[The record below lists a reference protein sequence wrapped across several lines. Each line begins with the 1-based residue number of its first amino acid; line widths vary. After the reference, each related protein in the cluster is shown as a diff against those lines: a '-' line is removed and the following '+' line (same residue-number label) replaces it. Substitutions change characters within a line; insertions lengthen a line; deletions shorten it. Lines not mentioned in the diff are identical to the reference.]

1 MQRDPGMWGI
11 GGDPTPRRLSGTAK
25 GSEPRSQGGRQGT
38 RGRGRRAPE
47 SFRHIPASTLPA
59 TRPKGT
65 LCPAPNVGSR
75 PLLRSPA
82 DEGRVL
88 RISQDDPHP
97 PPRSRPV
104 LAATLPPPPP
114 RPSGRLPPAGAAA
127 GLPRS
132 RARSSAIPP
141 GPAAAGRAAGIVAAG
156 RSEPRAAG
164 RADGAGAG
172 EGGRRRARK
181 GRRRQ
186 PRGGG
191 RGPGQPPEPPGADA
205 RSAPRSLWPSCA
217 GRGRAS
223 EEEPASERAN
233 ERGAGGRREGAGAES
248 VPSERGQ
255 EGRGRA
261 GPGCQPPPVAAGPSA
276 LQSLTPV
283 PLASWGPRASSR
295 WMLRQPC
302 AGATRLKSVRTIF
315 QTVRW
320 RPPS

>member
-1 MQRDPGMWGI
+1 MQRPPGMWGI
-11 GGDPTPRRLSGTAK
+11 AGDPTPRRLSGTAK
-25 GSEPRSQGGRQGT
+25 GSEPWSQRGSQGA

-65 LCPAPNVGSR
+65 RCPAPNVGSR

-82 DEGRVL
+82 DEGRFV
-88 RISQDDPHP
+88 RISQDHP
-97 PPRSRPV
+97 PPTSSGPA

-156 RSEPRAAG
+156 RRTAREPGKEGGGERGREGGGSRGEGAAG
-164 RADGAGAG
+164 RGS
-172 EGGRRRARK
+172 RRSPPERTRA
-181 GRRRQ
+181 Q
-186 PRGGG
+186 PR
-191 RGPGQPPEPPGADA
+191 DH
-205 RSAPRSLWPSCA
+205 S
-217 GRGRAS
+217 GRAA
-223 EEEPASERAN
+223 P
-233 ERGAGGRREGAGAES
+233 GAGGRVRRSRRASEQTSEERAGGGRGAGAES

-261 GPGCQPPPVAAGPSA
+261 GPGCQPPPLAAGPSA

-283 PLASWGPRASSR
+283 PLASWGPSVSSR

-302 AGATRLKSVRTIF
+302 AGAARLRSIRTIS
-315 QTVRW
+315 QMVRW